1 MEDLILKVLA
11 KSLLV
16 ASSLTLAFPISFAN
30 AKEQIQEEMHT
41 KGTFIIDTVATRTA
55 TVTDETGE
63 TYTAVY
69 NKTTGDIKITSK
81 NSEGLQGSKVIT
93 QSIVQ
98 NNYQTSTSGSFSITK
113 IPEGSGVGVGKGGW
127 KYSHTQYGSTKIAQI
142 YTGAVAAVLASIT
155 GTAIAAGS
163 GLVSYFA
170 GVSPTMAYY
179 TKIIYMKKVKGIWY
193 EKDYVQWY
201 KDSNRK
207 KKSAKNTLS
216 IKIM

>member
-69 NKTTGDIKITSK
+69 NKNDWR
-81 NSEGLQGSKVIT
+81 
-93 QSIVQ
+93 
-98 NNYQTSTSGSFSITK
+98 Y
-113 IPEGSGVGVGKGGW
+113 
-127 KYSHTQYGSTKIAQI
+127 
-142 YTGAVAAVLASIT
+142 
-155 GTAIAAGS
+155 
-163 GLVSYFA
+163 
-170 GVSPTMAYY
+170 
-179 TKIIYMKKVKGIWY
+179 
-193 EKDYVQWY
+193 
-201 KDSNRK
+201 
-207 KKSAKNTLS
+207 
-216 IKIM
+216 